1 MTYNLIIGSERR
13 GTVIKIVT
21 DSSCDL
27 PIDTLKEFEIP
38 FAPLNIF
45 VEDQTFKEDIDI
57 TPEEFWQSMS
67 KSHEL
72 PKTSQ
77 PSPADF
83 AGIFEEIQKKG
94 DTPLCITISSKL
106 SGTYQ
111 SAVLGA
117 EMTGSKA
124 IVFDSLAGS
133 ISHGIQVL
141 IAARM
146 AKSGATVEDV
156 LSALRIYRDN
166 VKIII
171 PLATVENIV
180 KGGRLSKFQGSVVN
194 ILNMK
199 IILHG
204 VNGEVKLLKKVRGNK
219 RFRATIIELI
229 EESAKTGKKIFGI
242 THVNN
247 LEDAKFFSSEI
258 RKRVP
263 DSEVIIGKM
272 GPAIATY
279 AGEGGLILAL

>member
-1 MTYNLIIGSERR
+1 VVR
-13 GTVIKIVT
+13 IVT

-27 PIDTLKEFEIP
+27 PVETLKKYGIP
-38 FAPLNIF
+38 FASLNIS
-45 VEDQTFKEDIDI
+45 VDDMTFKEDIDI
-57 TPEEFWQSMS
+57 TPEEFWRLMS
-67 KSHEL
+67 KSREL

-83 AGIFEEIQKKG
+83 AEIFEDIQKKG
-94 DTPLCITISSKL
+94 ETPLCITISSKL
-106 SGTYQ
+106 SGAYQ
-111 SAVLGA
+111 SALLGA
-117 EMTGSKA
+117 EMSGGKA

-146 AKSGATVEDV
+146 AESGAELDKIVE
-156 LSALRIYRDN
+156 ALEEYREN

-180 KGGRLSKFQGSVVN
+180 KGGRLSKFQGSLVN

-204 VNGEVKLLKKVRGNK
+204 INGEVKLLKKVRGSR
-219 RFRATIIELI
+219 RFREAIIELI
-229 EESAKTGKKIFGI
+229 EASSKTGKKIFGI
-242 THVNN
+242 THVDN
-247 LEDAKFFSSEI
+247 LKDAEFFASEI
-258 RKRVP
+258 RKRVR